1 MFNSEFSAGELK
13 TFVNHARKSAIL
25 VIYEDIFQIDHPY
38 LVRQSN
44 DLFYLID
51 RIKKKKLYAHINLEK
66 CEQSELAEL
75 ASNLL

>member
-25 VIYEDIFQIDHPY
+25 VINEDIFQIDHPY
-38 LVRQSN
+38 LDRQSN

-51 RIKKKKLYAHINLEK
+51 RFK
-66 CEQSELAEL
+66 
-75 ASNLL
+75 